1 MEDKYRT
8 VIMTTY
14 DFFTDKW
21 EEKEI
26 LLPKETVDLMIK
38 NNEIKIF

>member
-1 MEDKYRT
+1 MENEYRT

-14 DFFTDKW
+14 DFITGKW
-21 EEKEI
+21 QEQEI